1 MKTHFSNPFLPAL
14 ALLLIHLSSLADPT
28 VTDVVARQRYPWN
41 GKVDITC
48 TVSGMD
54 GGNWDFAVATVD
66 PDSGVGSSVSHVQ
79 VVRNGETSNDWAAE
93 ANGNYRLV
101 WDARADLGEVVYSNM
116 VVRVNLKKGH
126 GKVQLWAG
134 GPYWAE
140 TNIGA
145 ENPEDYGLYFWW
157 GDTVGYRREGSAWIA
172 SDGSSQNFSFG
183 SGNTPTYGKSNATLQ
198 SEGWITADGVLA
210 SAHDAAQAHWG
221 GSWRLPTK
229 DELSALSSNCDW
241 TWTMRN
247 GVRGYVVRGR
257 DDFAA
262 SSIFLSAAGFG
273 SGTSLS
279 STGSYGLFWLSVPDE
294 SNSNLA
300 WYLRFNSGD
309 HSTYSSNRN
318 LGYPIRPVQGF
329 AQ

>member
-1 MKTHFSNPFLPAL
+1 MKISQFLLPAI
-14 ALLLIHLSSLADPT
+14 ALLLIPLSSLADPT

-54 GGNWDFAVATVD
+54 GGNWDFAVAAVD

-79 VVRNGETSNDWAAE
+79 VVRNGETSNDWAAKT
-93 ANGNYRLV
+93 NGNYRLV

-116 VVRVNLKKGH
+116 VVRVNLKKVH

-157 GDTVGYRREGSAWIA
+157 GDTVGYRREGNAWVA
-172 SDGSSQNFSFG
+172 SDGSSQNFSFD
-183 SGNTPTYGKSNATLQ
+183 SDNTPTDGKDNAWLQ
-198 SEGWITADGVLA
+198 REGWITADGVLA

-221 GSWRLPTK
+221 GSWRMPTSA
-229 DELSALSSNCDW
+229 ELSALYGNCDW
-241 TWTMRN
+241 TRTTRN
-247 GVRGYVVRGR
+247 GVNGYIVHGRG
-257 DDFAA
+257 DFAA
-262 SSIFLSAAGFG
+262 NSIFLPLAGRG
-273 SGTSLS
+273 DGTSLGNAGS
-279 STGSYGLFWLSVPDE
+279 SGSYWSSVPYSDSE
-294 SNSNLA
+294 SA
-300 WYLRFNSGD
+300 RYLWFLSGYR
-309 HSTYSSNRN
+309 TVVYNYRY
-318 LGYPIRPVQGF
+318 LGQSVRPVQDF
-329 AQ
+329 AE